1 MIRRAV
7 AAVALV
13 LVLDSPAFGHALDE
27 YVQATLISLERNHI
41 DLKLRLEPGVDVFPK
56 VFAAIDTDADGLVSD
71 GEQQAYARRVVG
83 DLELSFD
90 GRPIAAEIESIAFPA
105 VDLMKEGIGEI
116 QITLQARVSG
126 GGSAHKLVLENH
138 HQRSIAA
145 YLMNCLTPQDPFLHI
160 VSQHRSAD
168 QARYEL
174 DYTS

>member
-1 MIRRAV
+1 MRK
-7 AAVALV
+7 AAAALALV
-13 LVLDSPAFGHALDE
+13 LMLDAPAFGHALDE

-56 VFAAIDTDADGLVSD
+56 VFAAIDTDADGVLS
-71 GEQQAYARRVVG
+71 EREKQAYARRVVG
-83 DLELSFD
+83 DLALSVD
-90 GRPIAAEIESIAFPA
+90 GRRVAAEIESIAFPA

-116 QITLQARVSG
+116 QITLRASVA
-126 GGSAHKLVLENH
+126 GGSGPAHKLVLENH

-145 YLMNCLTPQDPFLHI
+145 YLVNSLTPRDPSLHI

-174 DYTS
+174 DYTT